1 MPVILLQAQPPTNL
15 WFLFVA
21 FAVTWLIFFVYAFF
35 ISRRRQDLE
44 REIGDLKREGA
55 CQRRGGRDWGL
66 GWKQDRMGIESC
78 CNLPESHFLCWGRLG
93 KETDYRGK
101 PV

>member
-1 MPVILLQAQPPTNL
+1 MPVMLLQTQPPTNL

-44 REIGDLKREGA
+44 REIGDLEREVRAGDGEGGTGA
-55 CQRRGGRDWGL
+55 
-66 GWKQDRMGIESC
+66 
-78 CNLPESHFLCWGRLG
+78 
-93 KETDYRGK
+93 
-101 PV
+101 